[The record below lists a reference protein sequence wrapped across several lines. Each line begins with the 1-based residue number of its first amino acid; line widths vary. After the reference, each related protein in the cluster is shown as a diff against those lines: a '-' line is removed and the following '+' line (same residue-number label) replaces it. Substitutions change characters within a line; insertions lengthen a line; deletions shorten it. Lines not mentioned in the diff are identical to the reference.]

1 MAVSF
6 DNWTRQKQSQ
16 TQFVPKIIIWCPHGD
31 FHLPPL
37 STPERDPPFA
47 QHDSPGGHVW
57 AVRRWHHFIIILTI
71 ITRDA
76 LVGRICLITH
86 TLQRL
91 GVWGKSREHFDVQDH
106 HVCSF
111 LLSTVPV
118 FEQCDYTDLCAHLLF
133 IYQQFLHTGKE
144 RSSNILTVIA
154 FAQWIWVEQIHWCW
168 PLDGL
173 SHWEWWHQQVLGC
186 CRWQK
191 SGKHT
196 WVTCGTELITAQCTL
211 LSLFYTMTHI
221 STHTFIVIPVCLY
234 SS

>member
-1 MAVSF
+1 MGVSF

-71 ITRDA
+71 ITWDA

-144 RSSNILTVIA
+144 RSS
-154 FAQWIWVEQIHWCW
+154 H
-168 PLDGL
+168 L
-173 SHWEWWHQQVLGC
+173 SHTYSDCICTVNLGLADSLVLTS
-186 CRWQK
+186 RW
-191 SGKHT
+191 T
-196 WVTCGTELITAQCTL
+196 FTLRVVTSAGVGML
-211 LSLFYTMTHI
+211 
-221 STHTFIVIPVCLY
+221 
-234 SS
+234 